1 MTVASEEQAL
11 AFAAQAGSVPRKIA
25 RRAQALLHGTAED
38 VAAKL
43 NSLHAQYGI
52 DEFIID
58 TPLAEGHARLTSLH
72 LLAQAHSA
80 VEVV

>member
-1 MTVASEEQAL
+1 M
-11 AFAAQAGSVPRKIA
+11 
-25 RRAQALLHGTAED
+25 
-38 VAAKL
+38 AAKL